1 MRIRLLTFVAFLG
14 LLLPGAFAHAAPTA
28 ADDKAMQAVLT
39 ELVDAVNANDVE
51 AAVALISPN
60 SPELQSEVRAA
71 LAAGS
76 LTYSLNCA
84 QWDILRRE
92 IGDGSVAV
100 SCKYDVRG
108 ASVADDGMHWSTSGM
123 ITNFVFMQND
133 AGDWLIVD
141 SEFARDLMPSA
152 ALAYV
157 GKFVVALFGICLL
170 ILAFW
175 LWMFIDCLR
184 RDFKDKTL
192 WVILLIF
199 VGPLAALLYFFIVK
213 RAGKAVKV
221 K

>member
-1 MRIRLLTFVAFLG
+1 
-14 LLLPGAFAHAAPTA
+14 
-28 ADDKAMQAVLT
+28 
-39 ELVDAVNANDVE
+39 
-51 AAVALISPN
+51 
-60 SPELQSEVRAA
+60 
-71 LAAGS
+71 
-76 LTYSLNCA
+76 
-84 QWDILRRE
+84 
-92 IGDGSVAV
+92 
-100 SCKYDVRG
+100 
-108 ASVADDGMHWSTSGM
+108 M